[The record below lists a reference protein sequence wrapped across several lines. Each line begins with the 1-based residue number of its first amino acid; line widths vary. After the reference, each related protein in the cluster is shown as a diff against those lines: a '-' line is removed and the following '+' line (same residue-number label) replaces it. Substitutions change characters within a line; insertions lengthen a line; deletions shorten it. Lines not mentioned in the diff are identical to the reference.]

1 MSSKKPRFSISDEE
15 LDGLIH
21 RYTRDVT
28 AQQKAGKFDPI
39 SNRDEELDKML
50 LVLLQRLRKNVLLLG
65 GAGVGKTAL
74 FIGLAQLV
82 ENDKVPGPLKNAR
95 IIELEMSMVGAG
107 STSRADLEGR
117 LMPIVKGVAERNAT
131 RELPPIIFCIDE
143 FHQLTVAFKS
153 SSASGVADLMKPY
166 LTSGDIY
173 VIGATTR
180 EEYEDYV
187 KLDPAV
193 DRRFQKIYL
202 EQPDVKQTIN
212 ILLNMKHN
220 FEIHYN
226 IKIDDKCCERIA
238 RLTDRF
244 IRNRNNPDKSIL
256 ALDQACAR
264 ALKDGDGKHL
274 DDRSISFAVAADAG
288 VDPLALES

>member
-1 MSSKKPRFSISDEE
+1 MTAKKRFSIGDQE
-15 LDGLIH
+15 LDDLIH
-21 RYTRDVT
+21 RYTRDIT
-28 AQQKAGKFDPI
+28 AADKAGKFDPI
-39 SNRDEELDKML
+39 SNRDEEIDKMVL
-50 LVLLQRLRKNVLLLG
+50 ILLQRLRKNVLLLG

-74 FIGLAQLV
+74 FIGLAQLI
-82 ENDKVPGPLKNAR
+82 NNNKVPGPLKGAR

-153 SSASGVADLMKPY
+153 SSAAGVADLMKPY
-166 LTSGDIY
+166 LTTGDIY
-173 VIGATTR
+173 VVGATTR

-193 DRRFQKIYL
+193 DRRFQKIVL
-202 EQPDVKQTIN
+202 EQPDVKQTVS
-212 ILLNMKHN
+212 ILINMKRN
-220 FEIHYN
+220 FEKYYN
-226 IKIDDKCCERIA
+226 ITIADKDCERIA
-238 RLTDRF
+238 KLTDRF

-264 ALKDGDGKHL
+264 AIKDGDGKKL
-274 DDRSISFAVAADAG
+274 DGASVNAAIAADAG
-288 VDPLALES
+288 IDPIALEQ